1 MARSMLA
8 LASVWMP
15 QAASPASSPSGAPT
29 WRCDGVGRGLRVEP
43 HGAAVEI
50 VGVDVAEHDVGIR
63 DGRLLAAAAVAD
75 GAWIGTGALRPDL
88 DQPHVGVGDA
98 AAAGADLQQLDGRH
112 VDRQA
117 AALAVAHLV
126 HLEGGR
132 DGGLAAVDGAELG
145 RGAAHVE
152 GEDPVEALLLADGA
166 AQQHAGGGPE
176 LDDADRHVAGELGRH
191 QPAVRLHDEEIRGDT
206 LLLEGACQPADVAA
220 DDGLDVGVGHHRAG
234 ALVFA
239 ILGRDVG
246 GERHGRCWDAFR
258 QALRRWPS
266 RARGRRRRAAG
277 TPRSTRSSRPRSRP
291 STSLEGRGVER
302 LLDGAVGQGALAPP
316 RRCRAAAPAAPAW
329 PGTYRRCRSASGG
342 R

>member
-15 QAASPASSPSGAPT
+15 QAASPSIEPERSADVALD
-29 WRCDGVGRGLRVEP
+29 RVGCGLRVEP

-63 DGRLLAAAAVAD
+63 DGRLLAAAAIAD
-75 GAWIGTGALRPDL
+75 GAWIGAGALGPHL

-98 AAAGADLQQLDGRH
+98 AAAGADLQQLHRRH

-132 DGGLAAVDGAELG
+132 DGRLAAVDRAELG

-152 GEDPVEALLLADGA
+152 GEHPVEAFLLADGA
-166 AQQHAGGGPE
+166 AQQHAGGGAR
-176 LDDADRHVAGELGRH
+176 LHDADRHVAGKFRRH
-191 QPAVRLHDEEIRGDT
+191 QPAVRLHDEKIRGDA
-206 LLLEGACQPADVAA
+206 LLLEGSRQPADVAA

-234 ALVFA
+234 ALVLA

-246 GERHGRCWDAFR
+246 RERDGGGGDALNQARADGLLVRGGGVGVQQAHGDRFVVF
-258 QALRRWPS
+258 
-266 RARGRRRRAAG
+266 ARD
-277 TPRSTRSSRPRSRP
+277 PPQHL
-291 STSLEGRGVER
+291 LEGRR
-302 LLDGAVGQGALAPP
+302 HRAVARSCHRPARARPP